1 MPKSVTLTLTK
12 LFSYNISNA
21 VSLSYVKNMFI
32 STHVNSA
39 TTGSPAGVYISH
51 YLEVMD
57 DQGTIVLAR
66 DRVGRTVTTAA
77 GGNWIK
83 LKFVSVSPAIF
94 AGLGN
99 NMTYKVRIKTV
110 RESDN
115 VESYSELWPC
125 IYYVEPAHEAGA

>member
-1 MPKSVTLTLTK
+1 
-12 LFSYNISNA
+12 
-21 VSLSYVKNMFI
+21 
-32 STHVNSA
+32 
-39 TTGSPAGVYISH
+39 
-51 YLEVMD
+51 MD

-83 LKFVSVSPAIF
+83 LKFVSVTPAMF

-125 IYYVEPAHEAGA
+125 IYYVEPIPNPGA